1 MNRIMSFFPEWT
13 GLISIFLI
21 FYKGFFVA
29 TCSPHQDTGLTNQ
42 LHTLLTTDK
51 LKYNMDKYDMQAQNR
66 RIKTTLYK
74 HFLMNYM

>member
-1 MNRIMSFFPEWT
+1 
-13 GLISIFLI
+13 
-21 FYKGFFVA
+21 VA

-66 RIKTTLYK
+66 SVKTTLYK
-74 HFLMNYM
+74 HYRMNYAQSLTEIFAQVPAAGWMS